1 MWFFEVVRFVV
12 DAIVVCLI
20 IVLLWSVAFGHNRQY
35 VVAANKQIR
44 YAFNSTNRKSFVQ
57 IFDADPAFEET
68 EHRSQTQARV
78 DRTLRESAS
87 LMQEYEL
94 RIRHFEPNLT
104 VGFSDY
110 DSRMQL
116 DNLIKS
122 AQAHRDIFWKA
133 HEVAKSCG
141 FEVRPSIHDYI
152 DLTESDSDQDATDG
166 KIIPMER

>member
-1 MWFFEVVRFVV
+1 MWFFEVVRIVV

-20 IVLLWSVAFGHNRQY
+20 IVLLWSMAFGHNHQY

-44 YAFNSTNRKSFVQ
+44 YAFNSSNRKAFVQ
-57 IFDADPAFEET
+57 IFDADPAFEEA
-68 EHRSQTQARV
+68 EHRIQIQARV
-78 DRTLRESAS
+78 ERKLRESAS
-87 LMQEYEL
+87 LMQEYEQKV
-94 RIRHFEPNLT
+94 RHFEPSLT

-122 AQAHRDIFWKA
+122 AQAHRDVFWKA

-152 DLTESDSDQDATDG
+152 ALAESDEPQEETPG